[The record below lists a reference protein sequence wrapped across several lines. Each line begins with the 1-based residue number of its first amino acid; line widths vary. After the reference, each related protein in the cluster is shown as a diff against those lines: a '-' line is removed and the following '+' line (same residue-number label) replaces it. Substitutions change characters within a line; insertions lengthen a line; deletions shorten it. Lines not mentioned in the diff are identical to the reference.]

1 MTYKMTIQGRL
12 PSLNEYIA
20 ACRTNP
26 HAGAKMK
33 KDSEE
38 QVMWFLNRLPRFER
52 PIRLHF
58 LWIEPNARRDF
69 DNISSFGR
77 KVILDAMQTAGK
89 LPNDNRKFVKGF
101 SDEFA
106 IDKENPRIEI
116 TIEEET

>member
-1 MTYKMTIQGRL
+1 MTFKVTIPGRL
-12 PSLNEYIA
+12 CSLNEYIA

-26 HAGAKMK
+26 HAGAKLK
-33 KDSEE
+33 KETEE
-38 QVMWFLNRLPRFER
+38 QIVWYLARLPRFER

-58 LWIEPNARRDF
+58 LWVEPNAKRDL
-69 DNISSFGR
+69 DNVAAGKKF
-77 KVILDAMQTAGK
+77 VLDAMQTAGK